1 MDVILLDDMEKLG
14 YKHDVVTVKDGYG
27 RNYLIP
33 QKKAIIAN
41 KSNLARLAEIRKQED
56 AKEMKLLGHYRE
68 IAEKIEGKV
77 LKIGAKA
84 GTSGKI
90 FGSVTILQ
98 IAGALQD
105 QLGVEIQRKKIELP
119 DQVKELGTYTA
130 QLHLHPEVEAAIE
143 FEVVQE

>member
-1 MDVILLDDMEKLG
+1 MNVILLDDIEKLG
-14 YKHDVVTVKDGYG
+14 YKHDVVTVKDGFG

-41 KSNLARLAEIRKQED
+41 RSNLARLEELRKQES
-56 AKEMKLLGHYRE
+56 AKESKLLGHYRE
-68 IAEKIEGKV
+68 IAEKVEGQL

-90 FGSVTILQ
+90 FGSVTNVQ

-105 QLGVEIQRKKIELP
+105 QLGVEIQRKKIEMP

-130 QLHLHPEVEAAIE
+130 KLHLHPEVEASVE
-143 FEVVQE
+143 FEVIQE